1 MRVGI
6 DVNNRQEADA
16 VQRSLEDPLLKTVL
30 MINGLL
36 NEIEDVRARERVL
49 HLVNTVNEPQFT
61 APRVSGNGG
70 LGRIHDA
77 GSSSD

>member
-16 VQRSLEDPLLKTVL
+16 VQRSLEDPLMKTVL

-61 APRVSGNGG
+61 APRGGNGT

-77 GSSSD
+77 GSSAD